1 MTENDRSFGSNQHI
15 AKFLDGYL
23 NATNKPDYAVLISG
37 DWGSGKTFF
46 IKKYLGGDKKE
57 IKDWL
62 TDCEKYVVIYTSLF
76 GAKSR
81 KEMDR
86 RVLEKLHPILTSK
99 KLESVP
105 NALPIVGE
113 VAGAVVGLI
122 TEVPEGK
129 TIGKKVGEK
138 LKGFTSTFLSF
149 LKRKK
154 SLLQNVVV
162 VFDDVERVDM
172 QLPELLGYLNE
183 YVEYLHVPCILL
195 ADEKIWKEVNDSQKV
210 HQQKIKG
217 KIGGR
222 VSVNLTIER
231 ALNRTLHSLSSTEE
245 KVIGKRF
252 QIQTSPEDIIDA
264 WFPENKE
271 GKCIFGD
278 EIYELLKPHKTL
290 LKTILGKSPKHNYRA
305 FKQSIDDLKMF
316 IGPNFENVPKDLLAK
331 EDLNALIFAD
341 FLCSVYGL
349 KLAMLRND
357 PFIVA
362 AKRIEFAKAYARG
375 AGNAVDEDEEETVKD
390 PFDKAF
396 GKIDCI
402 SQMDHAC
409 DTKKWDVIW
418 EKWLENSVV
427 DKDKVVE
434 AIKDSV
440 WFDREKQYWTKEIY
454 HWYELSDDDGQ
465 RALNSFNESIKGK
478 EILNPDTLIALFY
491 RLYWYASE
499 GVLAE
504 SAEAF
509 AKRMHEYVDVVAE
522 KLEYSDLS
530 QWDNRYGRGFDST
543 YLVHEEMNKA
553 FVEHI
558 RNILTARK
566 SQNQKEEITSIEKNF
581 SPQDPQSV
589 DTLCNKISCRFCGLQ
604 DFEFEKIDTDVIARI
619 YVGLTNVD
627 DSRKFIDA
635 IKERIRKPSYGLIEQ
650 EDFLKRL
657 KASAESLKNSYPR
670 PLTTRQFSLYYLAQT
685 AQTYIDFLPKLKEE
699 REMMK
704 KHNQNNAS

>member
-1 MTENDRSFGSNQHI
+1 MSIENFGSNQHI
-15 AKFLDGYL
+15 VKFLDGYL

-81 KEMDR
+81 EEMDR
-86 RVLEKLHPILTSK
+86 RVLEKLHPILTSEKRNVFTNSFPIIGLIAGALTPAPGGAIVGQRLGSDLKSFTEEFITALLKEKIVKDYK
-99 KLESVP
+99 KL
-105 NALPIVGE
+105 
-113 VAGAVVGLI
+113 
-122 TEVPEGK
+122 
-129 TIGKKVGEK
+129 
-138 LKGFTSTFLSF
+138 
-149 LKRKK
+149 
-154 SLLQNVVV
+154 VV
-162 VFDDVERVDM
+162 VFDDVERADM
-172 QLPELLGYLNE
+172 PLPELLGYLNE
-183 YVEYLHVPCILL
+183 YVEHLHVPCILL
-195 ADEKIWKEVNDSQKV
+195 ADEKVWKEVNDSQKV
-210 HQQKIKG
+210 HQKKITG
-217 KIGGR
+217 Q
-222 VSVNLTIER
+222 VNGQNKVDLTVEKAIDQ
-231 ALNRTLHSLSSTEE
+231 TLHSLSSTEE
-245 KVIGKRF
+245 KVIGKKF
-252 QIQTSPEDIIDA
+252 QIQTSPEEIIET

-271 GKCIFGD
+271 NGCIFGD
-278 EIYELLKPHKTL
+278 EIYDLLKPHKDL
-290 LKTILGKSPKHNYRA
+290 LKSILEKSPKHNYRA
-305 FKQSIDDLKMF
+305 FKQSIYDLKIF
-316 IGPNFENVPKDLLAK
+316 IGPNFENIPKELLA
-331 EDLNALIFAD
+331 EDELNALIFAD
-341 FLCSVYGL
+341 FLCSVYGA
-349 KLAMLRND
+349 KLTMLCND
-357 PFIVA
+357 PFITA
-362 AKRIEFAKAYARG
+362 AKKVKFARAFARG
-375 AGNAVDEDEEETVKD
+375 AGNAVDEDDGEKVKD
-390 PFDKAF
+390 PFDEAF

-409 DTKKWDVIW
+409 DTKKWNTIL
-418 EKWLENSVV
+418 EKWLESSIIDKEEVV
-427 DKDKVVE
+427 A
-434 AIKDSV
+434 AIKDSI

-454 HWYELSDDDGQ
+454 HWYELSDDDGR

-509 AKRMHEYVDVVAE
+509 AKRMHEYVDDVADE
-522 KLEYSDLS
+522 LEYSDLH

-543 YLVHEEMNKA
+543 YLVHEEKNSA

-566 SQNQKEEITSIEKNF
+566 SQNQKQEITNIEKNF
-581 SPQDPQSV
+581 NPQDPQSV
-589 DTLCNKISCRFCGLQ
+589 DTLCNKISCRFCRLQ

-619 YVGLTNVD
+619 YVSLTNVN

-635 IKERIRKPSYGLIEQ
+635 IKERLRKWSYELIEQ

-657 KASAESLKNSYPR
+657 KTSAENLKNSYSR

-685 AQTYIDFLPKLKEE
+685 TQTYLDFLPKLRNE
-699 REMMK
+699 RESMK
-704 KHNQNNAS
+704 KHNQNEVS